1 MAYDWELRGLSALP
15 AGEFAK
21 PQDPKEEMKIY
32 WVVTRHQGLSL
43 VRNPEHDIF
52 ESREEAENEAK
63 KRGYGYQAMIL
74 NAHDAIFQLAKQN
87 RALIKENNT
96 LRMALEEE

>member
-1 MAYDWELRGLSALP
+1 MAYDWELTGLSALP
-15 AGEFAK
+15 AGEFTE
-21 PQDPKEEMKIY
+21 PQYPKEEMKIY
-32 WVVTRHQGLSL
+32 WVVTRHHGLSL

-63 KRGYGYQAMIL
+63 KRGYGHRAMIL
-74 NAHDAIFQLAKQN
+74 NAHDVIFELAKQN
-87 RALIKENNT
+87 QALTKENNT